1 MKLKRLEITGFKSF
15 CEKAD
20 IQFPQG
26 VSAIVGPNGC
36 GKSNIVD
43 ALRWVMGEQSVKQL
57 RGKSMEDV
65 IFAGTS
71 GKPPLNMAEV
81 TLTLANDNGS
91 APEELKDFT
100 EIMLTRRL
108 FRSGESAYLMNK
120 QPCRLKDIHNVFLGS
135 GLGTKSYSI
144 IQQGNIGAI
153 IDAGPEERRYF
164 IEEAAGTTRYKNR
177 KTEALRKVES
187 TRQNLLRVSDIIS
200 EIHRQMAGLKRQAR
214 KAERFKQYQ
223 RRADALDIHLSL
235 YNYERLSRR
244 YDETDRLL
252 QELKDSDLGNTSQL
266 KKLDAAVEEI
276 KLQRSQKNQEI
287 ADQKSR
293 KFELLRKIDRIEGDL
308 SHQRQEIERL
318 TDEAKE
324 LQAAR
329 EDLEGKNRK
338 IDSEIDEAQ
347 NDTTRLRTEIET
359 LRQDL
364 HREQAAAAEIKTR
377 IDDLNADLE
386 TSKTALMDRLTEE
399 ARYRN
404 IFQNAANNKEN
415 LQRRLKRTGEE
426 AAVARQRVAQGR
438 TTEEKNRAEWGRL
451 TQHAASL
458 NEELERIRRLNDE
471 KREILAR
478 RVKQVQTLELER
490 STARSTFS
498 TLKKMEENFE
508 WYRDGV
514 KAIMKAPEFGY
525 APGCADTDDP
535 NLDPTPNPALDTAIT
550 AEGSKKIV
558 GLLADI
564 LDPSPEYQAAVEAV
578 LGEALQYVL
587 IDAPQTGVCA
597 IAYLQSHDAGRSGFI
612 PVTTLMQIEEDRQ
625 PLHEHSD
632 RLLKHVVVK
641 TGYERIAEAFLGH
654 VVVAED
660 MQAGLALVNGRR
672 RHTTIVTKQGDVI
685 SRQGIMIGGS
695 MDKLPGILAK
705 KQEIKALEQQIN
717 LCEQTL
723 AEARDQQQ
731 ASETDVRKIE
741 TELQRLYEQKKSVDA
756 EAVEAEKALYRA
768 SEEVKHAV
776 RHLEIVELEHEQLL
790 GEESD
795 IDDEMARYH
804 SALAQL
810 TSAITAAREEVAE
823 KTRQTEAVSGQLEA
837 FNQKIV
843 DLKLSLTALNARLD
857 NSSNTLR
864 RLQEFQ
870 EDGAAR
876 LISLAED
883 ITLKSRRAATSKN
896 TVSEYEAS
904 LAAMYEEL
912 KHLEEALGANES
924 AYSAID
930 AQLKDNDGII
940 AELQDQREKILEKTR
955 VLEIEQTQ
963 RQVHRD
969 TVVQRLEEHY
979 HKPFAEYGAELEAL
993 RKQLQSAEGAEMS
1006 TRADEEEL
1014 TRLREKISRIGDVNL
1029 AAINEYEQLKSRH
1042 DFLFEQRE
1050 DLQKAIDDL
1059 HKVIKKINRITQ
1071 QRFMETFDLV
1081 NQKLGDVFPRLFE
1094 GGSAKLVLTEPDSP
1108 LETGVEFMIHPPGKK
1123 LTRMSLL
1130 SGGEKALSA
1139 IAFIFSLFLIRP
1151 ASFCLMDEIDAPLD
1165 EANVFRFNNLLK
1177 LIGEKSQIV
1186 MVTHNKKSMEF
1197 ADMLF
1202 GITMEAKGV
1211 SKVVSVN
1218 LDR

>member
-177 KTEALRKVES
+177 KTEALRKVDS

-223 RRADALDIHLSL
+223 RRADALDIRLSL

-244 YDETDRLL
+244 YDETGRLL

-338 IDSEIDEAQ
+338 IDSEIGEAQ
-347 NDTTRLRTEIET
+347 NDTTRLRTEIDT

-415 LQRRLKRTGEE
+415 LQRRLKRAGEE

-438 TTEEKNRAEWGRL
+438 TSEETSKADWVRL
-451 TQHAASL
+451 TQQATAL
-458 NEELERIRRLNDE
+458 NEELERIRRLTDE

-478 RVKQVQTLELER
+478 QVKQVQTLELER
-490 STARSTFS
+490 STARSKFS

-514 KAIMKAPEFGY
+514 KAIMRAPEFGY
-525 APGCADTDDP
+525 APGDAGTDDPTADTDVS
-535 NLDPTPNPALDTAIT
+535 
-550 AEGSKKIV
+550 AEGNKEIV

-564 LDPSPEYQAAVEAV
+564 LEPSPEYQAAVEAV

-587 IDAPQTGVCA
+587 VDAPQTGVRA
-597 IAYLQSHDAGRSGFI
+597 IEYLQSHNAGRSGFI
-612 PVTTLMQIEEDRQ
+612 PVAALMQIEEDRQ
-625 PLHEHSD
+625 PAHEDSD
-632 RLLKHVVVK
+632 RLLKHVAVK

-654 VVVAED
+654 VVVSED
-660 MQAGLALVNGRR
+660 LQAGLALFNGSR

-705 KQEIKALEQQIN
+705 KQELKALEQQIR

-723 AEARDQQQ
+723 AEARERQQ
-731 ASETDVRKIE
+731 ASETDVRKTE
-741 TELQRLYEQKKSVDA
+741 TELQRFYEQKKSVDA

-768 SEEVKHAV
+768 SEELKHAV

-795 IDDEMARYH
+795 IDDEMTRYH
-804 SALAQL
+804 AALAQL

-823 KTRQTEAVSGQLEA
+823 KTRLAGAVSGQLEA
-837 FNQKIV
+837 FSQKIV

-857 NSSNTLR
+857 NSNNTLR

-876 LISLAED
+876 LISLADD

-896 TVSEYEAS
+896 TVTGYEAT
-904 LAAMYEEL
+904 LAGMYEEL

-930 AQLKDNDGII
+930 AQLKDNDGVI
-940 AELQDQREKILEKTR
+940 AELQSQREKILEKTR
-955 VLEIEQTQ
+955 LLEIEQTQ

-969 TVVQRLEEHY
+969 TVVERLEEHY
-979 HKPFAEYGAELEAL
+979 HKPFAEYGAQLEAL
-993 RKQLQSAEGAEMS
+993 REQLQAAEGAEMA
-1006 TRADEEEL
+1006 TGADEEEL

-1050 DLQKAIDDL
+1050 DLQKAIEDL
-1059 HKVIKKINRITQ
+1059 HKVIRKINRITQ
-1071 QRFMETFDLV
+1071 QRFMETFDQV

-1094 GGSAKLVLTEPDSP
+1094 GGSAKLVLTEPDNP

>member
-65 IFAGTS
+65 IFAGST

-135 GLGTKSYSI
+135 GLGAKSYAI

-223 RRADALDIHLSL
+223 RRADALDIRLSL
-235 YNYERLSRR
+235 FNYERLSRR
-244 YDETDRLL
+244 YDETGRLL

-308 SHQRQEIERL
+308 GHQRQEIERL

-329 EDLEGKNRK
+329 VDLEDKNRK
-338 IDSEIDEAQ
+338 IDAEIGEAQ
-347 NDTTRLRTEIET
+347 NGTTRLRTEIDT

-404 IFQNAANNKEN
+404 IFQNAASNKEN
-415 LQRRLKRTGEE
+415 LQRRLKRAGEE
-426 AAVARQRVAQGR
+426 AAVARKRVAQGR
-438 TTEEKNRAEWGRL
+438 TTEEKNKADWVRL
-451 TQHAASL
+451 TQQAAAL
-458 NEELERIRRLNDE
+458 KEELERIRRLNDE

-514 KAIMKAPEFGY
+514 KAIMRAPEFGH
-525 APGCADTDDP
+525 APGSAGTDG
-535 NLDPTPNPALDTAIT
+535 PATGTAET
-550 AEGSKKIV
+550 AEGSKEIV

-587 IDAPQTGVCA
+587 VDAPQTGARA
-597 IAYLQSHDAGRSGFI
+597 IEYLQSHGAGRSGFI
-612 PVTTLMQIEEDRQ
+612 PVAALIQIEEDRRPVQ
-625 PLHEHSD
+625 EDSG
-632 RLLKHVVVK
+632 RLLKHVAVK

-660 MQAGLALVNGRR
+660 IHAGLALFNASR

-685 SRQGIMIGGS
+685 TRQGIMIGGS

-705 KQEIKALEQQIN
+705 KQEVKDLERQVH

-723 AEARDQQQ
+723 AEAREQQQ
-731 ASETDVRKIE
+731 ASETDVRKTE

-756 EAVEAEKALYRA
+756 QAVEAEKALYRA
-768 SEEVKHAV
+768 SEELKHAV

-823 KTRQTEAVSGQLEA
+823 KTRQAGAVSGQLEA

-843 DLKLSLTALNARLD
+843 DLKLNLTALNARLD
-857 NSSNTLR
+857 NSNNTLR
-864 RLQEFQ
+864 RLQEFK

-876 LISLAED
+876 LINLAED
-883 ITLKSRRAATSKN
+883 ITLKNRRAATSRN
-896 TVSEYEAS
+896 TVSEYETS
-904 LAAMYEEL
+904 LAEMYEEL
-912 KHLEEALGANES
+912 KLLEEALGANES

-940 AELQDQREKILEKTR
+940 AELQDKREKILEKTR
-955 VLEIEQTQ
+955 LLEIEQTQ

-993 RKQLQSAEGAEMS
+993 REQLQSAKGAGLS
-1006 TRADEEEL
+1006 TGDDEEEL

-1071 QRFMETFDLV
+1071 QRFMETFDQV

-1094 GGSAKLVLTEPDSP
+1094 GGSAKLVLTEPDNP

>member
-177 KTEALRKVES
+177 KAEALRKVES

-223 RRADALDIHLSL
+223 KRADALDIRLSL
-235 YNYERLSRR
+235 YNYEQLSRQ
-244 YDETDRLL
+244 YDETGLLL

-266 KKLDAAVEEI
+266 QKLDVAVEEI

-329 EDLEGKNRK
+329 EELESKNRK
-338 IDSEIDEAQ
+338 IDSEIGEAQ

-377 IDDLNADLE
+377 IDDLNANLE

-415 LQRRLKRTGEE
+415 LQRRLKRAGEE

-438 TTEEKNRAEWGRL
+438 TTEEKSKSDWVRL
-451 TQHAASL
+451 TQQATAL

-478 RVKQVQTLELER
+478 QVKQVQTLELER
-490 STARSTFS
+490 NTARSKFS

-514 KAIMKAPEFGY
+514 KAIMRTPEFGY
-525 APGCADTDDP
+525 APDAAADPTADT
-535 NLDPTPNPALDTAIT
+535 AVT
-550 AEGSKKIV
+550 AEGNKEIV

-587 IDAPQTGVCA
+587 VDAPQTGVRA
-597 IAYLQSHDAGRSGFI
+597 IEYLQSHGAGRSGFI
-612 PVTTLMQIEEDRQ
+612 PVAALMLIEEDRRPAQ
-625 PLHEHSD
+625 QGSD
-632 RLLKHVVVK
+632 RLLKHVAVK

-660 MQAGLALVNGRR
+660 IHAGLALFNGSR

-705 KQEIKALEQQIN
+705 KQEIKALEQQID
-717 LCEQTL
+717 LCGQTL
-723 AEARDQQQ
+723 AEARERQQ
-731 ASETDVRKIE
+731 ALETDVRKIE
-741 TELQRLYEQKKSVDA
+741 TELQQLYEQKKSVDA
-756 EAVEAEKALYRA
+756 AALEAEKALYRA
-768 SEEVKHAV
+768 SEELKHAV

-795 IDDEMARYH
+795 IDDEMTRYH
-804 SALAQL
+804 AALAQL

-823 KTRQTEAVSGQLEA
+823 KTRQAGAVSGQLEA
-837 FNQKIV
+837 FSQKIV

-857 NSSNTLR
+857 NSNNTLR

-876 LISLAED
+876 LVSLAED
-883 ITLKSRRAATSKN
+883 ITLKIRRAATSKN
-896 TVSEYEAS
+896 TVTEYEAS
-904 LAAMYEEL
+904 LAGMYEEL
-912 KHLEEALGANES
+912 KHLEETLGANES

-930 AQLKDNDGII
+930 AQLRDNDGII
-940 AELQDQREKILEKTR
+940 AELQDQRDKILEKTR
-955 VLEIEQTQ
+955 LLEIEQTQ

-993 RKQLQSAEGAEMS
+993 REQLQLAEGAEMS
-1006 TRADEEEL
+1006 TGADEEEL
-1014 TRLREKISRIGDVNL
+1014 ARLREKINRIGDVNL

-1042 DFLFEQRE
+1042 DFLFDQRE

-1059 HKVIKKINRITQ
+1059 HKVIRKINRITQ
-1071 QRFMETFDLV
+1071 QRFMETFDQV

-1094 GGSAKLVLTEPDSP
+1094 GGSAKLVLTEPDNP

-1165 EANVFRFNNLLK
+1165 DANVFRFNNLLK

>member
-57 RGKSMEDV
+57 RGKAMEDV

-223 RRADALDIHLSL
+223 RRADALDIRLSL

-244 YDETDRLL
+244 YDETGRLL
-252 QELKDSDLGNTSQL
+252 RELKDSDLGNTSQL

-338 IDSEIDEAQ
+338 IDSEIGEAQ

-364 HREQAAAAEIKTR
+364 HREQAAATEIKTR
-377 IDDLNADLE
+377 VDALNADLE

-404 IFQNAANNKEN
+404 IFQNAASNKEN
-415 LQRRLKRTGEE
+415 LQRRLKRAGEE

-438 TTEEKNRAEWGRL
+438 TTEEKNKADWVRL
-451 TQHAASL
+451 TQQATAL
-458 NEELERIRRLNDE
+458 NEELERIRRLTDE

-478 RVKQVQTLELER
+478 QVKQVQTLELER
-490 STARSTFS
+490 STARSKFS

-514 KAIMKAPEFGY
+514 KAIMRAPEFGC
-525 APGCADTDDP
+525 APGDAGTDDP
-535 NLDPTPNPALDTAIT
+535 TTDTDAT
-550 AEGSKKIV
+550 AEGNKEIV

-587 IDAPQTGVCA
+587 VDAPQTGVRA
-597 IAYLQSHDAGRSGFI
+597 IEYLQSHGAGRSGFI
-612 PVTTLMQIEEDRQ
+612 PVAALMRIEEDRQ
-625 PLHEHSD
+625 PAHEDSD
-632 RLLKHVVVK
+632 CLLKHVAVK
-641 TGYERIAEAFLGH
+641 TGYDRIAEAFLGH
-654 VVVAED
+654 VVVSED
-660 MQAGLALVNGRR
+660 LQAGLALFNGSR

-705 KQEIKALEQQIN
+705 KQELKALEHQIR

-723 AEARDQQQ
+723 SEARERQQ
-731 ASETDVRKIE
+731 ASETDVRKTE
-741 TELQRLYEQKKSVDA
+741 TELQRFYEQKKSVDA

-768 SEEVKHAV
+768 SEELKHAV

-795 IDDEMARYH
+795 IDDEMTRYH
-804 SALAQL
+804 AALAQL

-823 KTRQTEAVSGQLEA
+823 KTRQAEAVAGRQEA
-837 FNQKIV
+837 FSQKIV

-857 NSSNTLR
+857 NSNNTLR

-883 ITLKSRRAATSKN
+883 IALKSRRAATSKN
-896 TVSEYEAS
+896 TVTGYEAT
-904 LAAMYEEL
+904 LAGIYEEL

-924 AYSAID
+924 AYTAID
-930 AQLKDNDGII
+930 AQLKESDGVI
-940 AELQDQREKILEKTR
+940 AELQSQREKILEKTR
-955 VLEIEQTQ
+955 LLEIEQTQ

-969 TVVQRLEEHY
+969 TVVGRLEEHY
-979 HKPFAEYGAELEAL
+979 HKPFAEYGAQLEAL
-993 RKQLQSAEGAEMS
+993 REQLQAAEGAEMS
-1006 TRADEEEL
+1006 TADDEEEL
-1014 TRLREKISRIGDVNL
+1014 NRLREKISRIGDVNL

-1050 DLQKAIDDL
+1050 DLQKAIEDL
-1059 HKVIKKINRITQ
+1059 HKVIRKINRITQ
-1071 QRFMETFDLV
+1071 QRFMETFDQV

-1094 GGSAKLVLTEPDSP
+1094 GGSAKLVLTEPDNP

-1139 IAFIFSLFLIRP
+1139 IAFIFSLFLMRP

>member
-57 RGKSMEDV
+57 RGKAMEDV

-223 RRADALDIHLSL
+223 RRADALDIRLSL

-244 YDETDRLL
+244 YDETGRLL
-252 QELKDSDLGNTSQL
+252 RELKDSDLGNTSQL

-338 IDSEIDEAQ
+338 IDSEIGEAQ

-364 HREQAAAAEIKTR
+364 HREQAAATEIKTR

-404 IFQNAANNKEN
+404 IFQNAASNKEN
-415 LQRRLKRTGEE
+415 LQRRLKRAGEE

-438 TTEEKNRAEWGRL
+438 TTEEKSKADWVRL
-451 TQHAASL
+451 TQQATAL
-458 NEELERIRRLNDE
+458 DEELERIRRLTDE

-478 RVKQVQTLELER
+478 QVKQVQTLELER
-490 STARSTFS
+490 STARSKFS

-514 KAIMKAPEFGY
+514 KAIMRAPEFGY
-525 APGCADTDDP
+525 APGDAGTDDP
-535 NLDPTPNPALDTAIT
+535 TTDTDAT
-550 AEGSKKIV
+550 AEGNKEIV

-587 IDAPQTGVCA
+587 VDAPQTGVRA
-597 IAYLQSHDAGRSGFI
+597 IEYLQSHGAGRSGFI
-612 PVTTLMQIEEDRQ
+612 PVAALMQIEEDRQ
-625 PLHEHSD
+625 PAHEDSD
-632 RLLKHVVVK
+632 CLLKHVAVK
-641 TGYERIAEAFLGH
+641 TGYDRIAEAFLGH
-654 VVVAED
+654 VVVSED
-660 MQAGLALVNGRR
+660 LQAGLALFNGSR

-705 KQEIKALEQQIN
+705 KQELKALEQQIR

-723 AEARDQQQ
+723 AEARERQQ
-731 ASETDVRKIE
+731 ASETDVRKTE
-741 TELQRLYEQKKSVDA
+741 TELQRFYEQKKSVDA

-768 SEEVKHAV
+768 SEELKHAV

-795 IDDEMARYH
+795 IDDEMTRYH
-804 SALAQL
+804 AALAQL

-823 KTRQTEAVSGQLEA
+823 KTRQAEAVSGQQEA
-837 FNQKIV
+837 FSQKIV

-857 NSSNTLR
+857 NSNNTLR

-883 ITLKSRRAATSKN
+883 IALKSRRAATSKN
-896 TVSEYEAS
+896 TVTGYEAT
-904 LAAMYEEL
+904 LAGIYEEL

-924 AYSAID
+924 AYTAID
-930 AQLKDNDGII
+930 AQLKESDGVI
-940 AELQDQREKILEKTR
+940 AELQSQREKILEKTR
-955 VLEIEQTQ
+955 LLEIEQTQ

-969 TVVQRLEEHY
+969 TVVERLEEHY
-979 HKPFAEYGAELEAL
+979 HKPFAEYGAQLEAL
-993 RKQLQSAEGAEMS
+993 REQLQAAEGAEMS
-1006 TRADEEEL
+1006 TADDEEEL

-1050 DLQKAIDDL
+1050 DLQKAIEDL
-1059 HKVIKKINRITQ
+1059 HKVIRKINRITQ
-1071 QRFMETFDLV
+1071 QRFMETFDQV

-1094 GGSAKLVLTEPDSP
+1094 GGSAKLVLTEPDNP

>member
-65 IFAGTS
+65 IFAGS
-71 GKPPLNMAEV
+71 AGKPPLNMAEV

-135 GLGTKSYSI
+135 GLSSKSYSI

-164 IEEAAGTTRYKNR
+164 LEEAAGTTRYKNR

-223 RRADALDIHLSL
+223 RRADALDIRLSL

-244 YDETDRLL
+244 YDETGRLL

-293 KFELLRKIDRIEGDL
+293 KFDLLRKIDRIEGDL

-318 TDEAKE
+318 VDEAKE

-338 IDSEIDEAQ
+338 IDSEIGEAQ

-415 LQRRLKRTGEE
+415 LQRRLKRAGEE

-438 TTEEKNRAEWGRL
+438 SAEEKSKADLVRL
-451 TQHAASL
+451 TQQTTVL
-458 NEELERIRRLNDE
+458 NEELERIRGLNDE
-471 KREILAR
+471 KRAILAR
-478 RVKQVQTLELER
+478 QVKQVQTLELER
-490 STARSTFS
+490 STARSKYS

-525 APGCADTDDP
+525 APGDAGTDDP
-535 NLDPTPNPALDTAIT
+535 TADTAGT
-550 AEGSKKIV
+550 AEVNKEIV

-564 LDPSPEYQAAVEAV
+564 LDPSPEYQAAAEAV

-587 IDAPQTGVCA
+587 VDAPQTGVRA
-597 IAYLQSHDAGRSGFI
+597 IEYLQSHGAGRSGFI
-612 PVTTLMQIEEDRQ
+612 PVAALVQIEEDRRPAQ
-625 PLHEHSD
+625 EDSD

-641 TGYERIAEAFLGH
+641 TGFERIAEAFLGH

-660 MQAGLALVNGRR
+660 IHAGLALFNGSR

-705 KQEIKALEQQIN
+705 KQEIKVLEQQIH

-723 AEARDQQQ
+723 TEARERQQT
-731 ASETDVRKIE
+731 SETDVRKIE
-741 TELQRLYEQKKSVDA
+741 TELQQLYERKKSVDA

-768 SEEVKHAV
+768 SEELKHAV

-795 IDDEMARYH
+795 IDDEMTRYH
-804 SALAQL
+804 AALAQL

-823 KTRQTEAVSGQLEA
+823 KTRQAGAVSEQLEA
-837 FNQKIV
+837 FSQKVV
-843 DLKLSLTALNARLD
+843 DLKLNLTALNARLD
-857 NSSNTLR
+857 NSNNTLR

-883 ITLKSRRAATSKN
+883 ITLKNRRAATSKN
-896 TVSEYEAS
+896 TVTEYEAS
-904 LAAMYEEL
+904 LAGMYEEL

-940 AELQDQREKILEKTR
+940 AELQDQRDKILEKTR

-969 TVVQRLEEHY
+969 TVIQRLEEHY
-979 HKPFAEYGAELEAL
+979 HKPFDEYGAELKAL
-993 RKQLQSAEGAEMS
+993 REQLESAEGAETS
-1006 TRADEEEL
+1006 AGADEEEL

-1071 QRFMETFDLV
+1071 QRFMETFEQV

-1094 GGSAKLVLTEPDSP
+1094 GGSAKLVLTEPDNP

>member
-135 GLGTKSYSI
+135 GLSSKSYSI

-164 IEEAAGTTRYKNR
+164 LEEAAGTTRYKNR

-223 RRADALDIHLSL
+223 RRADALDIRLSL
-235 YNYERLSRR
+235 YNYERLSHR
-244 YDETDRLL
+244 YDETGRLL

-293 KFELLRKIDRIEGDL
+293 KFDLLRKIDRIEGDL

-347 NDTTRLRTEIET
+347 NDTTRLRAEIET

-399 ARYRN
+399 ARHRN

-415 LQRRLKRTGEE
+415 LQRRLKRAGEE

-438 TTEEKNRAEWGRL
+438 TTEEKSKADLVRL
-451 TQHAASL
+451 TQQATAL
-458 NEELERIRRLNDE
+458 NEELERIRRLTDE

-478 RVKQVQTLELER
+478 QVKKVQTLDLER
-490 STARSTFS
+490 STARSKFS

-514 KAIMKAPEFGY
+514 KAIMRAPEFGCD
-525 APGCADTDDP
+525 PDCAGTDDP
-535 NLDPTPNPALDTAIT
+535 TANTTGT
-550 AEGSKKIV
+550 AEGNKEIV

-587 IDAPQTGVCA
+587 VDAPQTGVRA
-597 IAYLQSHDAGRSGFI
+597 IEYLQSHGAGRSGFI
-612 PVTTLMQIEEDRQ
+612 PVAALMRIEEDRRPAQ
-625 PLHEHSD
+625 EDSD

-641 TGYERIAEAFLGH
+641 TGFERIAEAFLGH

-660 MQAGLALVNGRR
+660 IHAGLALFNGSR

-705 KQEIKALEQQIN
+705 KQEIKVLEQQIH

-723 AEARDQQQ
+723 TEARERQQ

-741 TELQRLYEQKKSVDA
+741 TELQQLYERKKSVDA

-768 SEEVKHAV
+768 SEELKHAV

-795 IDDEMARYH
+795 IDDEMTRYH
-804 SALAQL
+804 AALAQL

-823 KTRQTEAVSGQLEA
+823 KTRQAVAVSGQLEA
-837 FNQKIV
+837 FSQKVV

-857 NSSNTLR
+857 NSNNTLR

-883 ITLKSRRAATSKN
+883 ITLKGRRAAAAKN
-896 TVSEYEAS
+896 TVIGYEAS
-904 LAAMYEEL
+904 LAGMYEEL

-924 AYSAID
+924 AYLAID

-940 AELQDQREKILEKTR
+940 AELQSQRDKILEKTR
-955 VLEIEQTQ
+955 LLEIEQTQ

-993 RKQLQSAEGAEMS
+993 REQLQSAEGAEMS
-1006 TRADEEEL
+1006 TGADEEEL

-1071 QRFMETFDLV
+1071 QRFLETFDQV

-1094 GGSAKLVLTEPDSP
+1094 GGSAKLVLTEPDNP

>member
-135 GLGTKSYSI
+135 GLSSKSYSI

-164 IEEAAGTTRYKNR
+164 LEEAAGTTRYKNR

-223 RRADALDIHLSL
+223 RRADALDIRLSL
-235 YNYERLSRR
+235 YNYERLSRQ
-244 YDETDRLL
+244 YDETGRLL

-293 KFELLRKIDRIEGDL
+293 KFDLLRKIDRIEGDL

-347 NDTTRLRTEIET
+347 NDTTRLRAEIET

-399 ARYRN
+399 ARHRN

-415 LQRRLKRTGEE
+415 LQRRLKRAGEE

-438 TTEEKNRAEWGRL
+438 TTEEKSKADLVRL
-451 TQHAASL
+451 TQQATAL

-478 RVKQVQTLELER
+478 QVKKVQTLDLER
-490 STARSTFS
+490 STARSKFS

-514 KAIMKAPEFGY
+514 KAIMRAPEFGCD
-525 APGCADTDDP
+525 PDCASTDDP
-535 NLDPTPNPALDTAIT
+535 TADTAGT
-550 AEGSKKIV
+550 AEGNKEIV

-587 IDAPQTGVCA
+587 VDAPQTGVRA
-597 IAYLQSHDAGRSGFI
+597 IEYLQSHGAGRSGFI
-612 PVTTLMQIEEDRQ
+612 PVAALMQIEEDRRPAQ
-625 PLHEHSD
+625 EDSD
-632 RLLKHVVVK
+632 RLLKHVAVK
-641 TGYERIAEAFLGH
+641 TGYKRIAAAFLGH

-660 MQAGLALVNGRR
+660 IHAGLALFNSSH

-695 MDKLPGILAK
+695 KDKLPGILAK
-705 KQEIKALEQQIN
+705 KQEIKGLEQQIR

-723 AEARDQQQ
+723 TEARERQQ

-741 TELQRLYEQKKSVDA
+741 NELQQLYEQKKSIDT
-756 EAVEAEKALYRA
+756 EAVEAEKALYRV
-768 SEEVKHAV
+768 SEELKHAV

-795 IDDEMARYH
+795 IDDEMTRFHA
-804 SALAQL
+804 ALAQL

-823 KTRQTEAVSGQLEA
+823 KTRQAGSVSGQLEA
-837 FNQKIV
+837 FSQKIV

-857 NSSNTLR
+857 NSNNTLR

-883 ITLKSRRAATSKN
+883 ITLKGRRAATSKN
-896 TVSEYEAS
+896 TVIGYEAS
-904 LAAMYEEL
+904 LAGMYEEL

-924 AYSAID
+924 AYLAID

-940 AELQDQREKILEKTR
+940 AELQSQRDKILEKTR
-955 VLEIEQTQ
+955 LLEIEQTQ

-993 RKQLQSAEGAEMS
+993 REQLQSAEGAEMS
-1006 TRADEEEL
+1006 TGADEEEL

-1071 QRFMETFDLV
+1071 QRFLETFDQV

-1094 GGSAKLVLTEPDSP
+1094 GGSAKLVLTEPDNP

>member
-15 CEKAD
+15 SEKAD

-235 YNYERLSRR
+235 YNYERLSRH
-244 YDETDRLL
+244 YDETGRLL

-338 IDSEIDEAQ
+338 IDYEIDEAQ
-347 NDTTRLRTEIET
+347 GDTSRLRTEIDT

-377 IDDLNADLE
+377 IEDLNADLE

-404 IFQNAANNKEN
+404 IFQNAANNKES
-415 LQRRLKRTGEE
+415 LQRRLKRAGEG

-438 TTEEKNRAEWGRL
+438 TTEEKSKADWVRL
-451 TQHAASL
+451 TQQATTL
-458 NEELERIRRLNDE
+458 DEELERIRRLTDE

-478 RVKQVQTLELER
+478 QVKQVQTLELER
-490 STARSTFS
+490 STARSKFS

-514 KAIMKAPEFGY
+514 KAIMRAPEFGCT
-525 APGCADTDDP
+525 PGCVSTDDPMADTDV
-535 NLDPTPNPALDTAIT
+535 T
-550 AEGSKKIV
+550 AEGNKEIV

-587 IDAPQTGVCA
+587 VDAPQTGVRA
-597 IAYLQSHDAGRSGFI
+597 IEYLQSHGAGRSGFI
-612 PVTTLMQIEEDRQ
+612 PVAALMRIEEDRRPAQ
-625 PLHEHSD
+625 EDSD
-632 RLLKHVVVK
+632 RLLKHVAVK

-660 MQAGLALVNGRR
+660 IHAGLALFNGSR

-685 SRQGIMIGGS
+685 SRQGLMIGGS

-705 KQEIKALEQQIN
+705 KQEIKALEQQIR

-723 AEARDQQQ
+723 AEARERQQ

-741 TELQRLYEQKKSVDA
+741 TELQQLYEQKKSVDA

-768 SEEVKHAV
+768 SEELKHAV

-795 IDDEMARYH
+795 IDDEMTRYH
-804 SALAQL
+804 TALAQL

-823 KTRQTEAVSGQLEA
+823 KTRQAGAVSGELEA
-837 FNQKIV
+837 FSQKIV

-857 NSSNTLR
+857 NSNNTLR
-864 RLQEFQ
+864 RLREFQ

-896 TVSEYEAS
+896 TVTEYETN
-904 LAAMYEEL
+904 LAGMYEEL

-930 AQLKDNDGII
+930 AQLRDNDGII
-940 AELQDQREKILEKTR
+940 AELQDQRDKILEKTR
-955 VLEIEQTQ
+955 LLEIEQTQ

-979 HKPFAEYGAELEAL
+979 HKPFAEYGAELVAL
-993 RKQLQSAEGAEMS
+993 REQLQAAEGAEMP
-1006 TRADEEEL
+1006 TGAEEEEL

-1059 HKVIKKINRITQ
+1059 HKVIRKINRITQ
-1071 QRFMETFDLV
+1071 LRFMETFDQV

-1094 GGSAKLVLTEPDSP
+1094 GGSAKLVLTEPDNP

-1165 EANVFRFNNLLK
+1165 DANVFRFNNLLK

>member
-1 MKLKRLEITGFKSF
+1 
-15 CEKAD
+15 
-20 IQFPQG
+20 
-26 VSAIVGPNGC
+26 
-36 GKSNIVD
+36 
-43 ALRWVMGEQSVKQL
+43 
-57 RGKSMEDV
+57 
-65 IFAGTS
+65 
-71 GKPPLNMAEV
+71 
-81 TLTLANDNGS
+81 
-91 APEELKDFT
+91 
-100 EIMLTRRL
+100 
-108 FRSGESAYLMNK
+108 
-120 QPCRLKDIHNVFLGS
+120 
-135 GLGTKSYSI
+135 
-144 IQQGNIGAI
+144 
-153 IDAGPEERRYF
+153 
-164 IEEAAGTTRYKNR
+164 
-177 KTEALRKVES
+177 
-187 TRQNLLRVSDIIS
+187 
-200 EIHRQMAGLKRQAR
+200 
-214 KAERFKQYQ
+214 
-223 RRADALDIHLSL
+223 
-235 YNYERLSRR
+235 
-244 YDETDRLL
+244 
-252 QELKDSDLGNTSQL
+252 
-266 KKLDAAVEEI
+266 
-276 KLQRSQKNQEI
+276 I

-308 SHQRQEIERL
+308 SHQRQEIDRL
-318 TDEAKE
+318 TDEAQE

-338 IDSEIDEAQ
+338 IDSEIGEAQ
-347 NDTTRLRTEIET
+347 NDTARLRAEIDT

-364 HREQAAAAEIKTR
+364 HREQAAAAEIKSR

-415 LQRRLKRTGEE
+415 LQRRLKRAGEE

-438 TTEEKNRAEWGRL
+438 TTEEKSQADWVRL
-451 TQHAASL
+451 TQQATAL
-458 NEELERIRRLNDE
+458 DEELERIRRLTDE

-478 RVKQVQTLELER
+478 QVKQVQTLELER
-490 STARSTFS
+490 STARSKFS

-514 KAIMKAPEFGY
+514 KAIMRAPEFGY
-525 APGCADTDDP
+525 APGYAGTDDPTADTDD
-535 NLDPTPNPALDTAIT
+535 T
-550 AEGSKKIV
+550 AEGNKEIV

-587 IDAPQTGVCA
+587 VDAPQTGVRA
-597 IAYLQSHDAGRSGFI
+597 IEYLQSHSAGRSGFI
-612 PVTTLMQIEEDRQ
+612 PVAALMQIEEDRQ
-625 PLHEHSD
+625 PAHEDSD
-632 RLLKHVVVK
+632 RLLKHVAVK

-654 VVVAED
+654 VVVSED
-660 MQAGLALVNGRR
+660 LPAGLALFNGSR
-672 RHTTIVTKQGDVI
+672 RHTTIVTRQGDVI

-705 KQEIKALEQQIN
+705 KQELKTLERQIR

-723 AEARDQQQ
+723 AEARERQQ
-731 ASETDVRKIE
+731 ASETDVRKTE
-741 TELQRLYEQKKSVDA
+741 TELQRFYEQKKSVDA

-768 SEEVKHAV
+768 SEELKHAV

-795 IDDEMARYH
+795 IDDEMTRYH
-804 SALAQL
+804 AALAQL

-823 KTRQTEAVSGQLEA
+823 KTRQAEAVSGQQEA
-837 FNQKIV
+837 FSQKIV

-857 NSSNTLR
+857 NSNNTLR

-876 LISLAED
+876 LISLTED
-883 ITLKSRRAATSKN
+883 ITLKSRRAVASKN
-896 TVSEYEAS
+896 TVTGYEAT
-904 LAAMYEEL
+904 LAGMYEEL

-930 AQLKDNDGII
+930 AQLKENDGVI
-940 AELQDQREKILEKTR
+940 AELQSQREKILEKTR
-955 VLEIEQTQ
+955 LLEIEQTQ

-969 TVVQRLEEHY
+969 TVVERLEEHY
-979 HKPFAEYGAELEAL
+979 HKPFAEYGAQLEAL
-993 RKQLQSAEGAEMS
+993 REQLQAAEGAEMS
-1006 TRADEEEL
+1006 TADDEEEL

-1050 DLQKAIDDL
+1050 DLQKAIEDL
-1059 HKVIKKINRITQ
+1059 HKVIRKINRITQ
-1071 QRFMETFDLV
+1071 QRFMETFDQV

-1094 GGSAKLVLTEPDSP
+1094 GGSAKLVLTEPDNP

>member
-223 RRADALDIHLSL
+223 RRADALDIRLSL

-324 LQAAR
+324 LQSAR

-338 IDSEIDEAQ
+338 IDSEIGEAQ

-364 HREQAAAAEIKTR
+364 HREQAAAAKIKTR

-404 IFQNAANNKEN
+404 IFQNATNNKEN
-415 LQRRLKRTGEE
+415 LQRRLKRAGEE

-438 TTEEKNRAEWGRL
+438 ATEEKNKADWVRL
-451 TQHAASL
+451 TQQATAL
-458 NEELERIRRLNDE
+458 NEELERIRRLSDE

-478 RVKQVQTLELER
+478 QVKQVQTHELER
-490 STARSTFS
+490 STARSKFS

-514 KAIMKAPEFGY
+514 KAIMRAPEFGY
-525 APGCADTDDP
+525 APDFAGTDDP
-535 NLDPTPNPALDTAIT
+535 APDPTMDTAVT
-550 AEGSKKIV
+550 AEGNKEIV

-587 IDAPQTGVCA
+587 VDAPQTGVRA
-597 IAYLQSHDAGRSGFI
+597 IEYLQSHGAGRSGFI
-612 PVTTLMQIEEDRQ
+612 PVAALMQIEEDRRPAQ
-625 PLHEHSD
+625 EDSN
-632 RLLKHVVVK
+632 RLLKHVAVK

-660 MQAGLALVNGRR
+660 IHAGLALFNGSR
-672 RHTTIVTKQGDVI
+672 RHTTIVTKLGDVI

-705 KQEIKALEQQIN
+705 KQEIKALEQQIH

-723 AEARDQQQ
+723 AEARERQQ
-731 ASETDVRKIE
+731 ASETDARKIE
-741 TELQRLYEQKKSVDA
+741 TELQQLYEQKKSVDA

-768 SEEVKHAV
+768 SEELKHAV
-776 RHLEIVELEHEQLL
+776 RHLEIIELEHEQLL

-795 IDDEMARYH
+795 IDDEMTRYH
-804 SALAQL
+804 AALAQL

-823 KTRQTEAVSGQLEA
+823 KTRQAGAVSGQLEA
-837 FNQKIV
+837 FSQKVV

-857 NSSNTLR
+857 NSNNTLR

-876 LISLAED
+876 LISLTED

-896 TVSEYEAS
+896 TVTEYEAS
-904 LAAMYEEL
+904 LAGMYEEL

-940 AELQDQREKILEKTR
+940 AELQSQRDKILEKTR
-955 VLEIEQTQ
+955 LLEIEQTQ

-979 HKPFAEYGAELEAL
+979 HKPFADYGAELEAL
-993 RKQLQSAEGAEMS
+993 REQLESVEGTEMS
-1006 TRADEEEL
+1006 TGADEEEL

-1071 QRFMETFDLV
+1071 QRFMETFDQV

-1094 GGSAKLVLTEPDSP
+1094 GGNAKLVLTEPDNP

-1165 EANVFRFNNLLK
+1165 EANVFRFNNLLQ

-1218 LDR
+1218 LDH